1 MRILVVGA
9 GAVGGYYGGRLLQV
23 GRDVT
28 FLLRDGRAAQIR
40 ERGLNLVSPR
50 GDVSLQPPIVSAEQ
64 LRGSGERYDLILV
77 STKSYAL
84 DAAIEDFAPAVGP
97 GSLVMPLLNGMR
109 HLDHLDARFGREHVL
124 GGTVRIMAEVLP
136 NGDVWQHNPLD
147 ELTFGFRPH
156 SAATTA
162 RSAQI
167 REALTVFGFSTI
179 ESPDVIGAMWQ
190 KWWFLAAIG
199 TTCLLAGGSLGE
211 ARRSPGGDLFTRAVL
226 DECMAVAAANG
237 FPPLPSLVEE
247 MRERFGDPESTM
259 TSSLYRD
266 MNAGAAVES
275 DQILGDFIRRANGTD
290 VPLLRAAYVRL
301 KVYEAQR
308 DAARS

>member
-9 GAVGGYYGGRLLQV
+9 GAVGGYYGGRLLQA

-28 FLLRDGRAAQIR
+28 FLLRSGRAAQVR
-40 ERGLNLVSPR
+40 ERGLNLLSPR
-50 GDVSLQPPIVSAEQ
+50 GDISLRPPIVSAGD
-64 LRGSGERYDLILV
+64 LRTQNERYDLILV

-84 DAAIEDFAPAVGP
+84 EAAMEDFSPAVGP
-97 GSLVMPLLNGMR
+97 DSLVMPLLNGMQ
-109 HLDHLDARFGREHVL
+109 HLDLLDARFGRERVL

-136 NGDVWQHNPLD
+136 NGDILQHTQLD

-247 MRERFGDPESTM
+247 MRNRFGDPESTM

-266 MNAGAAVES
+266 MNAGTAVES
-275 DQILGDFIRRANGTD
+275 DQILGDFLRRANGIN
-290 VPLLRAAYVRL
+290 VPLLRAAFVRL
-301 KVYEAQR
+301 KVYEAKLSN
-308 DAARS
+308 AR